1 MAFRIC
7 VRTHSGPFWA
17 IKEQKCFS
25 ISKMRVCRFN
35 DIQFSCPGWREENW
49 LVLVPEC
56 VQFPRQQLSIV
67 RDSLR
72 LPVFFFFLLDGE
84 ADAGMLLIDFV
95 ENHLCICLVHN
106 SCSFILALRLLHEEF
121 HYYWV
126 QRGKPLPY
134 FRFVHLLYYAACNCS
149 VVALYSIKAVVL
161 NINKRYFNPIK
172 SLHWKLP

>member
-1 MAFRIC
+1 MAFRIS

-25 ISKMRVCRFN
+25 FSKMMVCLFN

-49 LVLVPEC
+49 LVVPEC
-56 VQFPRQQLSIV
+56 VQFCRDQLLIV

-72 LPVFFFFLLDGE
+72 FLVVVFFPARWRSWSWRAF
-84 ADAGMLLIDFV
+84 
-95 ENHLCICLVHN
+95 HLFGRKSSLYL
-106 SCSFILALRLLHEEF
+106 SCSQLLFIYPCSKTSPWRVPLILGRA
-121 HYYWV
+121 
-126 QRGKPLPY
+126 GKPWPY
-134 FRFVHLLYYAACNCS
+134 LRFVHQLYCAACNCN
-149 VVALYSIKAVVL
+149 VVALYSNKTVLL

>member
-49 LVLVPEC
+49 LVVPEC
-56 VQFPRQQLSIV
+56 VQFCRDQLLIV
-67 RDSLR
+67 RDSLI
-72 LPVFFFFLLDGE
+72 FFSGCFFSLLDGE
-84 ADAGMLLIDFV
+84 AEAGVRFIYLV

-126 QRGKPLPY
+126 QRGKTLPY
-134 FRFVHLLYYAACNCS
+134 FRFVHWLYYAACNCS